1 MHLEIENSLEE
12 RIDRVYKKAG
22 YSTASELVRD
32 AVRDRLNQIEAR
44 QYSEETTERP
54 FFKYRIFKSKG
65 YPTEVRLI
73 AKQESVKFEIFE
85 NQNKP
90 QTVVFDTGVS
100 YIGADDVEKRLEQI
114 KEVAQVQISIL
125 TGEILLHE
133 QQNESLEP
141 NQEILLNQIY
151 DSLSQLFAESD
162 RRVAEDEI
170 TQQESYHRAISPY
183 CEAARLDSK

>member
-54 FFKYRIFKSKG
+54 FFKYRIFKSKR

-90 QTVVFDTGVS
+90 QTVVFDTGAS

-114 KEVAQVQISIL
+114 KAVAQVQISIL

-133 QQNESLEP
+133 QQDESLEP

-151 DSLSQLFAESD
+151 DSLSQLFAEFD

-183 CEAARLDSK
+183 CEAARLDSN